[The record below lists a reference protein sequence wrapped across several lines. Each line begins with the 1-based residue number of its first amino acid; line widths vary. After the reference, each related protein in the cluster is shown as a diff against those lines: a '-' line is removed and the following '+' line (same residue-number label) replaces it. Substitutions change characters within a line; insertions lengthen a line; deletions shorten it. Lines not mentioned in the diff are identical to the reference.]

1 MKKDL
6 LAMDK
11 LPTLEELKEF
21 FKENDWTYTKI
32 DDPAKRTDEE
42 RAEIAYT
49 AKLMDKKFEE
59 LVRKK
64 GRNSAARYYGVD
76 NPLIALQNN
85 TEDLVASTVV
95 KIANDDELT
104 DAILSQFNF
113 SDPDLDKKADDFLNN
128 AVNTMLDVLEYE
140 KLAEIV
146 RLNSDEQDFNDKV
159 ANNYRLKDHVRRWE
173 HTKDKKKNILCWH
186 TTKRRIRRERH
197 MKKIKLHDIQE
208 RRNSADEY
216 TLDPTEKYVI
226 NLEEEMEFQMAVMMS
241 FQMMGPPPAIKNYH
255 AWLFENGFN
264 VELPNPTNEV
274 VAPYYGVKPLWKTDY
289 SQGIVVMA
297 EDESDYYIVMEC
309 SSRNKGYK
317 RTKVILTMG
326 GCL

>member
-1 MKKDL
+1 
-6 LAMDK
+6 
-11 LPTLEELKEF
+11 
-21 FKENDWTYTKI
+21 
-32 DDPAKRTDEE
+32 
-42 RAEIAYT
+42 
-49 AKLMDKKFEE
+49 
-59 LVRKK
+59 
-64 GRNSAARYYGVD
+64 
-76 NPLIALQNN
+76 
-85 TEDLVASTVV
+85 
-95 KIANDDELT
+95 
-104 DAILSQFNF
+104 
-113 SDPDLDKKADDFLNN
+113 
-128 AVNTMLDVLEYE
+128 
-140 KLAEIV
+140 
-146 RLNSDEQDFNDKV
+146 
-159 ANNYRLKDHVRRWE
+159 
-173 HTKDKKKNILCWH
+173 
-186 TTKRRIRRERH
+186 

-289 SQGIVVMA
+289 SQGIVVME

>member
-1 MKKDL
+1 
-6 LAMDK
+6 
-11 LPTLEELKEF
+11 
-21 FKENDWTYTKI
+21 
-32 DDPAKRTDEE
+32 
-42 RAEIAYT
+42 
-49 AKLMDKKFEE
+49 
-59 LVRKK
+59 
-64 GRNSAARYYGVD
+64 
-76 NPLIALQNN
+76 
-85 TEDLVASTVV
+85 
-95 KIANDDELT
+95 
-104 DAILSQFNF
+104 
-113 SDPDLDKKADDFLNN
+113 
-128 AVNTMLDVLEYE
+128 
-140 KLAEIV
+140 
-146 RLNSDEQDFNDKV
+146 
-159 ANNYRLKDHVRRWE
+159 
-173 HTKDKKKNILCWH
+173 
-186 TTKRRIRRERH
+186 

-297 EDESDYYIVMEC
+297 EDESEYYIVMEC